1 MPLQCL
7 PALLLLAA
15 LGHRLEATS
24 TNEGRLLFRSSAST
38 DDTFIFFF
46 LILQKGQERE
56 RDRKLVFATYYAD
69 RKRRSDD
76 VEDTDA
82 WKEGNSDYMG
92 ETGLLGGRCDCANGW
107 RCPAAL

>member
-1 MPLQCL
+1 M
-7 PALLLLAA
+7 
-15 LGHRLEATS
+15 
-24 TNEGRLLFRSSAST
+24 
-38 DDTFIFFF
+38 
-46 LILQKGQERE
+46 
-56 RDRKLVFATYYAD
+56 FATYYAD